1 MNPLLNAHVGWPTG
15 GDQCRRHRDRGA
27 HMPLT
32 FDAKYMAF
40 RLFSSVLN
48 PA

>member
-1 MNPLLNAHVGWPTG
+1 
-15 GDQCRRHRDRGA
+15 
-27 HMPLT
+27 MPLT

-48 PA
+48 PTSAAGDSPALSNSTFR